1 MLPSTEEERNSK
13 KYRIPGN
20 CTKQLNSDGTLD
32 IPELDNPPM
41 SGQSTSTT
49 TATSR
54 RPQTNSSS
62 PVSTTFVSKKKK
74 PTNGRPKR
82 LDSIASAN
90 EPEPGVLMPG
100 PSTSQAPLQST
111 IRTTKSSKPSSQ
123 IDTKRSRD
131 TSLVGQQPQTSGHG
145 QNGGVSSRSKPDA
158 TRKSTG
164 RRKTETEKSSP
175 KVRPKRRARKKKG
188 TNVTSESDEQEVK
201 DVRF

>member
-1 MLPSTEEERNSK
+1 MDEDRLPSNW
-13 KYRIPGN
+13 
-20 CTKQLNSDGTLD
+20 QLNSDGILD

-62 PVSTTFVSKKKK
+62 PVSTTFVSKKEK
-74 PTNGRPKR
+74 PTNGRPRR

-100 PSTSQAPLQST
+100 PSTSQAPLHST
-111 IRTTKSSKPSSQ
+111 SRTAKSSKATSQ
-123 IDTKRSRD
+123 IDTKRNRD
-131 TSLVGQQPQTSGHG
+131 TSLVGQQHHTSGQR

-175 KVRPKRRARKKKG
+175 KVRPKRRARKKKS

>member
-1 MLPSTEEERNSK
+1 MV
-13 KYRIPGN
+13 YG
-20 CTKQLNSDGTLD
+20 QLNSDGTLD

-100 PSTSQAPLQST
+100 PSTSQPPLQST
-111 IRTTKSSKPSSQ
+111 SRTAKSSKPTSQ

-131 TSLVGQQPQTSGHG
+131 TSLAGQQPQTSGHG

-158 TRKSTG
+158 SRKSAG

-175 KVRPKRRARKKKG
+175 KVRPKRRARKKKS